1 MMENLIVKNIPKKAV
16 IPYLLNR
23 HYARRICPM
32 TYSFGLFDSDKL
44 IGVCVFG
51 TSANRNNNSIGEY
64 KIIELNRLFVEDNAG
79 KNVLSYFVSK
89 CLKMLP
95 SPIVVFSYADPNNGH
110 HGYIYQATNWLYLGQ
125 GHRQDGRRD
134 TGITQFVKDGKM
146 YHAKTVS
153 EMIGSSSK
161 EVAEKNGFIRLFLP
175 PKHKYCYL
183 IGTKREKKDMINS
196 IKYPILPYP
205 KGDNCKYDTGAFD
218 NNDNNVI
225 ELCNSQFTFDL

>member
-1 MMENLIVKNIPKKAV
+1 MENLEVKQIPKDAV
-16 IPYLLNR
+16 IPYLIYR
-23 HYARRICPM
+23 HYARRKCPM
-32 TYSFGLFDSDKL
+32 TYCYGLFMDNDL

-51 TSANRNNNSIGEY
+51 TSANRNNNQIGDF

-79 KNVLSYFVSK
+79 KNVLSFFVAK

-95 SPIVVFSYADPNNGH
+95 SPLVVLSYADPNNGH

-134 TGITQFVKDGKM
+134 TGITQFIKDGKM

-153 EMIGSSSK
+153 EMIGGSSK
-161 EVAEKNGFIRLFLP
+161 EIAEKNGFTRLFLP
-175 PKHKYCYL
+175 PKHKYCFL
-183 IGTKREKKDMINS
+183 IGNKKDKKKMLEQ

-205 KGDNCKYDTGAFD
+205 KGENTNYDTGCFE
-218 NNDNNVI
+218 N
-225 ELCNSQFTFDL
+225 EQQTLF